1 MIDRTQMTLQ
11 GTVLIVPAGPNAS
24 LQELLNFA
32 VQSGFK
38 QFTLCEEETWTL
50 SAPLNERQK
59 VAYTWLFH
67 KMKGLE
73 KPPTPPKGGGK
84 PPKGTPPQG
93 GSPAAGQ
100 QHVEPELLM
109 AVA

>member
-11 GTVLIVPAGPNAS
+11 GSVLIVPGEYT
-24 LQELLNFA
+24 ELITFA
-32 VQSGFK
+32 TISGFK
-38 QFTLCEEETWTL
+38 QFSMADDDGWKL
-50 SAPLNERQK
+50 SAPLSDKQK

-67 KMKGLE
+67 KTKGLE
-73 KPPTPPKGGGK
+73 KPPEPPKPPFGPK
-84 PPKGTPPQG
+84 PPTG

-100 QHVEPELLM
+100 RYVEPELLM

>member
-1 MIDRTQMTLQ
+1 MIDRTQMTIR
-11 GTVLIVPAGPNAS
+11 GTVLTVPHYS
-24 LQELLNFA
+24 LDELLDFA
-32 VQSGFK
+32 VRHQFK
-38 QFTLCEEETWTL
+38 QFSLADDDGWKL
-50 SAPLNERQK
+50 SAPLDAKQQ

-73 KPPTPPKGGGK
+73 KPPTPPNGGGK